1 MKSIRFIIGGGSS
14 LKEISDFLRDPSWR
28 NQTNGVPFWWCPWI
42 HDLELMVQCALHGLG
57 SIPTALASEQQHMI
71 RKHIQE
77 IFVQGHSP
85 VLPRAVLNSASQEE
99 IDYWIGEQAKQF
111 PSADIVE
118 HRLALISS
126 SLTAGKSAQYDSIPM
141 FDKGGRF

>member
-1 MKSIRFIIGGGSS
+1 M
-14 LKEISDFLRDPSWR
+14 KEILDFLQNPSWR

-57 SIPTALASEQQHMI
+57 SIPIALASEQQRMI
-71 RKHIQE
+71 KKHIRE
-77 IFVQGHSP
+77 IFVQGQSP
-85 VLPRAVLNSASQEE
+85 VLPQAVLNSASQEE
-99 IDYWIGEQAKQF
+99 MDHWIGEHAKQF

-126 SLTAGKSAQYDSIPM
+126 SLTAGKSVQYDSVPM
-141 FDKGGRF
+141 FDKGGKF